1 MTPIYHIGD
10 TLIFLREYPTE
21 NVALD
26 EGSSRRT
33 PKY

>member
-1 MTPIYHIGD
+1 MPVLGD

-21 NVALD
+21 NAALD
-26 EGSSRRT
+26 GSVRRRT